1 MAAHK
6 SMDTATIFS
15 HLVNKARPYI
25 GAGADAGGGSRQG
38 ADSEDAAP
46 APAKRPSAAT
56 KRKAALT
63 RVIAKNNRK
72 RRLNGGT
79 A

>member
-6 SMDTATIFS
+6 SMDTAKIFS
-15 HLVNKARPYI
+15 HLLSRARPII
-25 GAGADAGGGSRQG
+25 GADIDAAGGGKRSADGEEG
-38 ADSEDAAP
+38 AP
-46 APAKRPSAAT
+46 GPKRPSAAT

-72 RRLNGGT
+72 RRLNGAHT
-79 A
+79 